1 MENKQRSKLYSI
13 LLSVVIAFGLWMYVV
28 NNVSEIDENTFYN
41 IPVVVE
47 GEGLLNE
54 RNLMITGKSAE
65 TMSVMLS
72 GARSDLNKL
81 DSSNLSVKIDVSK
94 IMEPGEKHE
103 LKPTISYPVD
113 ASSKDYTEE
122 NFTPSIIY
130 VNVDTRR
137 TREIPVEVKWTGTRS
152 SDYIYDTENYTLDY
166 SAVTVIGPAA
176 VADLIDHAE
185 IEVDLT
191 GKVESISESFRYT
204 LCDAQDNP
212 VDAAQI
218 TTNVEEIRLD
228 AQIHRIK
235 ELTLAVHVNYGG
247 GANESN
253 TDIEILPET
262 IRVSGGDAVLA
273 ELGDSLNIATI
284 NMAEQEKTHTEQT
297 ITITLPEG
305 VTNQTGVTEA
315 KVTIRISGVTTKE
328 FTIENFN
335 ILNVPEGMEAEIIN
349 ANLVVKVRGPSSV
362 IAMLDVNDMIADV
375 DFSAAEAGTAYY
387 KATIRFAEGF
397 EALGAM
403 KTYSVSATVQEKE

>member
-235 ELTLAVHVNYGG
+235 ELTLAVNVNYGG

-253 TDIEILPET
+253 TDIEIFPET

-284 NMAEQEKTHTEQT
+284 NMAELEKTHTEQT

-349 ANLVVKVRGPSSV
+349 ANLVVKVRGPSSD

-375 DFSAAEAGTAYY
+375 DFSAAEVGTAYY